1 MKIVVAIVLM
11 ACSMG
16 ISARD
21 ETRHAGKVHEIDRS
35 ANEIVITHG
44 YLREFD
50 MPPMTMGFRVKDAAL
65 LDKVK
70 PGDRVRFRAALIN
83 GVITVTEIERASKS
97 AVAPAPR

>member
-11 ACSMG
+11 ACS
-16 ISARD
+16 IATSARD
-21 ETRHAGKVHEIDRS
+21 ERRHAGKVHEIDRS

-65 LDKVK
+65 LDKVRR
-70 PGDRVRFRAALIN
+70 GDKVRFRAALIN
-83 GVITVTEIERASKS
+83 GVITVTEIERVPKS
-97 AVAPAPR
+97 ANARTPR

>member
-1 MKIVVAIVLM
+1 MKIIVAIVLM
-11 ACSMG
+11 CSMG
-16 ISARD
+16 IFARD
-21 ETRHAGKVHEIDRS
+21 DARHAGRVHEIDRS

-50 MPPMTMGFRVKDAAL
+50 MPPMTMGFRVKDRAL

-70 PGDRVRFRAALIN
+70 PGDKVRFRAALIN

-97 AVAPAPR
+97 ANARAPR